1 MRMTLALFKSDISS
15 LILKTEASISNFIH
29 YLNEKII
36 KERSNRDTKFNF
48 NRIRLN
54 IIL

>member
-1 MRMTLALFKSDISS
+1 MRTTLTLFKSDISS
-15 LILKTEASISNFIH
+15 LTFKTEASIRH

-36 KERSNRDTKFNF
+36 KERSNRNIKFNF
-48 NRIRLN
+48 NKVRLN